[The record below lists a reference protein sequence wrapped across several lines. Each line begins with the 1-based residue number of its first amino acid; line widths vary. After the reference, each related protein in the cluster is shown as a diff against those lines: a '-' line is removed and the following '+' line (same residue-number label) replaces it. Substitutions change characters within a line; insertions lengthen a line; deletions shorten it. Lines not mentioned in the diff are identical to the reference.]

1 MSNLQL
7 DENKSVNLI
16 KAYAPGRLII
26 QDTTYTESLIITP
39 LRVMP
44 QFEPQTF
51 EALSADHLLIML
63 TIKPSILI
71 IGTGEFMH
79 YLPPEYY
86 GELLNRGIGVEFMST
101 SAACRTYNAL
111 ASENRNVAA
120 ALVIR

>member
-7 DENKSVNLI
+7 DENKAVNLI
-16 KAYAPGRLII
+16 KSYTPGQIII
-26 QDTTYTESLIITP
+26 QEMIYTQSIIITP
-39 LRVMP
+39 MQILPNFYP
-44 QFEPQTF
+44 QSF
-51 EALSADHLLIML
+51 EALTAEHLLAML
-63 TIKPSILI
+63 ALNPTILI
-71 IGTGEFMH
+71 IGTGVTMH
-79 YLPPEYY
+79 YLAPEYY